1 MKKDSYVLVTSKE
14 SKNPFLIK
22 TTSVDE
28 KNVNGVLEKNRH
40 LGLKTISVS
49 HKEVVADLGL
59 KPHPGK
65 LYGVDTANLFRKTFD
80 HDFWGQIHFYIAMDK
95 DGVAKL
101 RKALDNTASK
111 LNKLGLSEY
120 TENLYT
126 EIRAK
131 QGKWAGK
138 YFHSG
143 KEKIANKIQYAPEW
157 AQGSIPTLE
166 YCIYHEFGHV
176 LRYNGL
182 TSKTVRA
189 QWQTLYQTTVMPIVI
204 PYKEVKSILEYLRTE
219 IESTELDLPQVL
231 KNYVEENED
240 NEAAAIKIK
249 AILRWLKQIHRTSI
263 KELSVLWDTR
273 KMKTLES
280 LWPTGSVDTNKLSP
294 LVTEYATVNVEE
306 LFAESFALYCTGKK
320 LPIKVQELLEKS
332 LSIIKNK

>member
-1 MKKDSYVLVTSKE
+1 MKKDSYVLVVSKE
-14 SKNPFLIK
+14 SKTPFLIK

-28 KNVNGVLEKNRH
+28 KNVNGILEKGRH
-40 LGLKTISVS
+40 LGTKSVS
-49 HKEVVADLGL
+49 ISHKDVVADLGL

-65 LYGVDTANLFRKTFD
+65 LYGVDTANLFRKTFE
-80 HDFWGQIHFYIAMDK
+80 HDFWGQIHFFIAMNK
-95 DGVAKL
+95 EEINKL
-101 RKALDNTASK
+101 RKALDNTGNK
-111 LNKLGLSEY
+111 LRKLGLDHY

-138 YFHSG
+138 YIHSG
-143 KEKIANKIQYAPEW
+143 KEKVANKIWYAPEW

-166 YCIYHEFGHV
+166 YCMYHEFGHV

-182 TSKTVRA
+182 TSKVVRA

-204 PYKEVKSILEYLRTE
+204 QQKEVKKILEYLRTE

-240 NEAAAIKIK
+240 TDEAAVKIK
-249 AILRWLKQIHRTSI
+249 AILRWLKQIHRVSI
-263 KELSVLWDTR
+263 KELSVLWDTK

-280 LWPTGSVDTNKLSP
+280 LWPTSSVDTNKLSP
-294 LVTEYATVNVEE
+294 LVTEYATVSVEE

-320 LPIKVQELLEKS
+320 LPAKVQELLEKS
-332 LSIIKNK
+332 LSIIKQN